1 MVNSINALHAVFHII
16 SSIVGNVI
24 KVTSLRRCGLGSRY
38 LTSED
43 THSFCSDATSHTHC
57 NAVTMEVEVEEEEDT
72 VIRQGLGRSRRRTGR
87 WLHVDCHHTQRTES
101 NMRTAVLPLSVHV

>member
-57 NAVTMEVEVEEEEDT
+57 NAVTLEEEVEEDI
-72 VIRQGLGRSRRRTGR
+72 VIRQGLGRSRRQTGR

-101 NMRTAVLPLSVHV
+101 NMHTVVLPLSVHV